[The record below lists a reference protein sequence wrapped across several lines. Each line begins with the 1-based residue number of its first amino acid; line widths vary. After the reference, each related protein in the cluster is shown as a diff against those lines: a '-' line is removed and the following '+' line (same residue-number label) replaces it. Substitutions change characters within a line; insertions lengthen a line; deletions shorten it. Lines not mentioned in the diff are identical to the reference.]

1 MENERTR
8 HAARALIDKTGDT
21 SDSIELVIRLAVAI
35 ASADGTIDDA
45 EQAALSGLLAE
56 VLGGAMTPRV
66 LRLVVADTAGSV
78 EREGAS
84 SFMATTGR
92 ALAEAGAGHEGVAL
106 ALAMASTSEGV
117 GESEQALLTVLAGA
131 AGVAAPSG

>member
-1 MENERTR
+1 MKNERTLR
-8 HAARALIDKTGDT
+8 AARALLDKTGDT

-45 EQAALSGLLAE
+45 EQGELAGLLAE
-56 VLGGAMTPRV
+56 LLGGAMAPRV

-78 EREGAS
+78 EREGPS

-92 ALAEAGAGHEGVAL
+92 ALADAGAGSEGVEL
-106 ALAMASTSEGV
+106 GVAMASSSEGI
-117 GESEQALLTVLAGA
+117 GESERALLVVLAQA
-131 AGVAAPSG
+131 AGVSLPSA